1 MLLALRLWWWY
12 SVDCFENALRCFGIG
27 GRVPS
32 IYVRRPFPFKH
43 TVYRMEIQSTWFK
56 TPIPTIG
63 SEVFKWNQWEAA
75 CFFAA
80 KFQRMWTATQLRKNI
95 YPEFKKVFLHCQN
108 DLDQSALQVW
118 SRHAVEKGAVDAQPG
133 LVDTLAFL
141 NGIYEYL
148 EV

>member
-1 MLLALRLWWWY
+1 M
-12 SVDCFENALRCFGIG
+12 DCFENALRCFGIG

-32 IYVRRPFPFKH
+32 IYVQRPFPFKH

-63 SEVFKWNQWEAA
+63 LRGLQVKSMRSRVLFCCEISKNVNSNSAEEKIYTRNSKRFFSIVRTIWTNQ
-75 CFFAA
+75 
-80 KFQRMWTATQLRKNI
+80 
-95 YPEFKKVFLHCQN
+95 P
-108 DLDQSALQVW
+108 LQVW